1 MIIGVPTEVLN
12 NEYRVAL
19 TPTGVHE
26 LVGLGHDVLIQA
38 GAGVGSSFTDAEY
51 EQAGA
56 RLVLDAAGVWSAS
69 EMVLKVKEP
78 QPEEYGRMREGQILF
93 TYLHLAA
100 SLQCTQ
106 AMLDAGITGIAY
118 ETVQLPDR
126 SLPLLAP
133 MSELAGRL
141 AVQIG
146 ANLLMTPAGG
156 RGVLLSGV
164 PGTPK
169 AHIVVIGGGAAGE
182 NAARMGLGLGADVT
196 VFDISVPRLR
206 ELDFRYQGQLNT
218 LRSSPYDITEALTE
232 ADLVIGSVLIPGAA
246 APKLVTNEMVS
257 GMKSGSVLIDIAIDQ
272 GGCFADSQPTTHENP
287 TFTVHQ
293 STFYCVTNMPG
304 SVPNTSTRALTNAT
318 MPYISKI
325 ANFGLDASLR
335 TDPALLL
342 GLNTYQGRVAN
353 ASVAEALGLEY
364 TPYSA

>member
-26 LVGLGHDVLIQA
+26 LSTHGHRVLIQA
-38 GAGVGSSFTDAEY
+38 GAGEGSSFSDEEY
-51 EQAGA
+51 LQAGA
-56 RLVLDAAGVWSAS
+56 ELVADAASVWATA
-69 EMVLKVKEP
+69 EMILKVKEP
-78 QPEEYGRMREGQILF
+78 QREEFSLLRKDQILF

-100 SLQCTQ
+100 SRSCT
-106 AMLDAGITGIAY
+106 DALLNARTTGIAY
-118 ETVQLPDR
+118 ETVQLADR

-146 ANLLMTPAGG
+146 SNLLLKPSGG

-182 NAARMGLGLGADVT
+182 NAARIGLGLEADVT

-206 ELDFRYQGQLNT
+206 ELDFRYKGQINT
-218 LRSSPYDITEALTE
+218 LRSSPYDIAEALKT

-246 APKLVTNEMVS
+246 APKLVTNAMVKEM
-257 GMKSGSVLIDIAIDQ
+257 KAGSVLIDIAIDQ
-272 GGCFADSQPTTHENP
+272 GGCFEDSHPTSHQDP
-287 TFTVHQ
+287 TFTVYN
-293 STFYCVTNMPG
+293 STFYCVSNMPG
-304 SVPNTSTRALTNAT
+304 AVPNTSTRALTNAT
-318 MPYISKI
+318 MPYIIKI
-325 ANFGLDASLR
+325 ANLGLDAALQS
-335 TDPALLL
+335 DPALQL
-342 GLNTYQGRVAN
+342 GLNTYQGSVAN
-353 ASVAEALGLEY
+353 ASVADALGIEY
-364 TPYSA
+364 VPYS